1 MNAPTSLS
9 VAGGAA
15 AYECNGQPV
24 TAEAFYAIAC
34 NPRRNVAVEAC
45 AGAGKTW
52 MLVSRIVRALLEGV
66 DPLSGSLR
74 VQPHEI
80 LAITFTKRAAAEMRG
95 RLQEW
100 LAQFATASPEALAQ
114 ELATRGIQTPG
125 RGTSDELRLHAS
137 LIRSLSG
144 LYQSTLDCER
154 QVQIRTFHSWFAAL
168 LRTAPL
174 AVLQQLELPISYE
187 LLEDDS
193 APKALVLRRFYAT
206 LAGNPALHADFSA
219 LVFEHGRH
227 QAEKALQA
235 ALDKRVEFA
244 LADAQG
250 AVDASV
256 LHFSEQFPEFS
267 AFAQPEDILLD
278 NANNL
283 RLLYAAAKALGGA
296 SAPTYAAAGVVLQA
310 ALAVRDLSKAF
321 NALLTL
327 AGTARKFSEKI
338 SGIATVREAQALALR
353 SVQAINQ
360 HKAWQHQ
367 MRMARLTRVLIAEYT
382 ALKQAHGWVDMN
394 DVERAARF
402 MLGDAVLSGWVQQR
416 LDTQVKHLLIDEFQ
430 DTNPLQWQ
438 ALLSWLGSYAGSG
451 GGGAPSVFLV
461 GDPKQSIYRFRRAEP
476 QVFKAAQAFV
486 REGLQGDLLSCDH
499 TRRNAREV
507 ITTVNTV
514 MLAAQQEGEFEG
526 FRVHTTSATTTG
538 WVSRLPT
545 IARDAADADSPQR
558 PEGAWRDSL
567 TEPQVLP
574 EETLRTLEARQAA
587 RWIAGHIGSG
597 VRPQDIMALSRK
609 RASLAP
615 LQDELRK
622 LHIAAQIGENT
633 ELMDC
638 CEVQDLVALL
648 DLLVSPQHDLSL
660 ARVLKS
666 PLFAL
671 GDESLVQLAMQQ
683 RQEGGTWFEL
693 LQNQGLQN
701 DDLKTVAASLA
712 RWKVWVDRLPPHDA
726 LQAIFDDGDVLA
738 RFAAQAP
745 AVQRRAVLSN
755 LHTLLSASLQ
765 LGGGRFVTP
774 YGFVRALKAGGVKA
788 PAAVVETAVRLLTI
802 HGAKGLEADV
812 VLLLD
817 TDTKERNP
825 DTMGVLVDWPGER
838 AAPVKFVFLASES
851 SPPAC
856 AVQTL
861 ELEVAQRQREEI
873 NTLYVAM
880 TRARTGLALSSI
892 EPAQP
897 NGQSWWTRLS
907 AMPGISE
914 HSLEDAVTA
923 SDASLIT
930 PETQFLLPELPL
942 LSASARAL
950 APATSG
956 ATSFDDADAA
966 VDSASS
972 RVGKAMHR
980 LLEWGDASE
989 FNLQAAAREFELS
1002 LAQALEAQS
1011 MAQRILQGEGAW
1023 AWDVDLIAWQGDEVE
1038 LMYQGALLRI
1048 DRLVQLGSNQVWW
1061 VLDYKSNA
1069 APQHDPDHMAQLRCY
1084 REAVQAIYP
1093 SAVVQAAFLTGQ
1105 GSMIAI

>member
-1 MNAPTSLS
+1 MKAPTTPS
-9 VAGGAA
+9 VVDGGA

-24 TAEAFYAIAC
+24 SADAFYAIAC

-66 DPLSGSLR
+66 DPLTGKLG

-80 LAITFTKRAAAEMRG
+80 LAITFTNRAAAEMRG

-100 LAQFATASPEALAQ
+100 LAQFAKASPEALAQ

-125 RGTSDELRLHAS
+125 RGTGDELKIHAG
-137 LIRSLSG
+137 LIRSLCD

-174 AVLQQLELPISYE
+174 AVLQQLELPFGYE

-193 APKALVLRRFYAT
+193 APKALVLRHFYAR
-206 LAGNPALHADFSA
+206 LASDSSLRADFSG

-227 QAEKALQA
+227 QAEKALQT
-235 ALDKRVEFA
+235 ALDKRVEFV

-250 AVDASV
+250 VVDTSV
-256 LHFSEQFPEFS
+256 VHFSHQFPEFAS
-267 AFAQPEDILLD
+267 CAEPEDYLLD

-283 RLLYAAAKALGGA
+283 QLLYAAAKALGSA
-296 SAPTYAAAGVVLQA
+296 NAPTFAAAGVELEA
-310 ALAVRDLSKAF
+310 SLAVRNLPRAF

-327 AGTARKFSEKI
+327 AGTPRKFDEKI
-338 SGIATVREAQALALR
+338 VGIATVREAQALVLR
-353 SVQAINQ
+353 TVEVINQ
-360 HKAWQHQ
+360 HTAWQHQ
-367 MRMARLTRVLIAEYT
+367 MRMGRLTRMLIAEYA
-382 ALKQAHGWVDMN
+382 ALKRERGWVDMN

-451 GGGAPSVFLV
+451 GGSAPSVFLV

-476 QVFKAAQAFV
+476 QVFRAAQAFV

-499 TRRNAREV
+499 TRRNAHEV
-507 ITTVNTV
+507 INTVNTV
-514 MLAAQQEGEFEG
+514 MLAAQETGEFEG
-526 FRVHTTSATTTG
+526 FRTHTTSATTTG
-538 WVSRLPT
+538 WVSRLPV
-545 IARDAADADSPQR
+545 IPRDAADTGGPDRPQ
-558 PEGAWRDSL
+558 GQWRDSL

-587 RWIAGHIGSG
+587 RWIAGHVASG
-597 VRPQDIMALSRK
+597 MKPQDIMALSRK

-622 LHIAAQIGENT
+622 LQIAAQIGENT
-633 ELMDC
+633 ELADC
-638 CEVQDLVALL
+638 CEVQDIVALL
-648 DLLVSPQHDLSL
+648 DVLVSPQHDLSL

-671 GDESLVQLAMQQ
+671 GDEVLVQLALQQ
-683 RQEGGTWFEL
+683 RQEGGTWFDL
-693 LQNQGLQN
+693 LQKKESPN
-701 DDLKTVAASLA
+701 DDLKTMAASLA
-712 RWKVWVDRLPPHDA
+712 RWKAWVDQLPPHDA

-738 RFAAQAP
+738 RFATQAP
-745 AVQRRAVLSN
+745 AVQRGAVLSN
-755 LHTLLSASLQ
+755 LHTLLNASLQ
-765 LGGGRFVTP
+765 LGDGRFVTP

-825 DTMGVLVDWPGER
+825 DTMGVLVDWPGEH

-851 SPPAC
+851 NPPAC
-856 AVQTL
+856 AAQTL
-861 ELEVAQRQREEI
+861 EREVAQRQREEI

-897 NGQSWWTRLS
+897 NESSWWARLS
-907 AMPGISE
+907 EVAGASVN
-914 HSLEDAVTA
+914 SLEYVDLPGDAG
-923 SDASLIT
+923 LIAR
-930 PETQFLLPELPL
+930 ETHFLLPELPL
-942 LSASARAL
+942 LTASAKVL
-950 APATSG
+950 DPSTS
-956 ATSFDDADAA
+956 TAA
-966 VDSASS
+966 VDHAGDKVDSASA

-980 LLEWGDASE
+980 LLEWCDVSDRS
-989 FNLQAAAREFELS
+989 AAVVAREFDLS
-1002 LAQALEAQS
+1002 ASQSLDAQS
-1011 MAQRILQGEGAW
+1011 MAQRILRGEGAW
-1023 AWDVDLIAWQGDEVE
+1023 AWDEKLIAWQGDEVA
-1038 LMYQGALLRI
+1038 LMYQGTLVRI
-1048 DRLVQLGSNQVWW
+1048 DRLVQLKGSEEWW
-1061 VLDYKSNA
+1061 VLDYKSSA
-1069 APQHDPDHMAQLRCY
+1069 APQDDPELVAQLVRY
-1084 REAVQAIYP
+1084 RDAVQAIHP
-1093 SAVVQAAFLTGQ
+1093 GAVVKAAFLSGQ
-1105 GSMIAI
+1105 GLVIAI